1 MIVKLEKVKRKVEI
15 DKIAP
20 KLIPKTDEKPTTNHN
35 INSVKFCR
43 AVFIS
48 KSVQIIAY
56 ELIACLRSNFSAFFV
71 WHSLSSLSHFIS
83 EALLLRLL
91 QPPAIT
97 GKLLVTEK
105 TVRQAKVINGNKF
118 FMLLLS
124 YVNLLCFINQ

>member
-20 KLIPKTDEKPTTNHN
+20 KLIQKPEDKQTTNSS
-35 INSVKFCR
+35 INSVKSCR
-43 AVFIS
+43 PAFIS
-48 KSVQIIAY
+48 KSVRFIDY
-56 ELIACLRSNFSAFFV
+56 DLIACLRSNFSVFFV

-83 EALLLRLL
+83 EVLLLRLL

-97 GKLLVTEK
+97 GKPPVTEK
-105 TVRQAKVINGNKF
+105 AVRQVKVINGNNF